1 MHFVCL
7 LKVSLRAA
15 INCNIGNSSTGR
27 IFAMTSSDSERF
39 LPSIKRPA
47 LASDTPLFIVF
58 NAASGAGDKQK
69 IQADIASVLRE
80 AGRHH
85 EFFLADRPEKIAAC
99 VRQAIDRAERS
110 QGAVIVAGGDGTINA
125 AAELTLPTRRPFGL
139 LPQGTFN
146 YTCRTHGIPLD
157 SIEATRALLT
167 ARIKPIQVGRVNNRI
182 FLVNASLGL
191 YPQLLEDRE
200 KYKEQFGRKRSVAF
214 FAGLATLIQ
223 YRNQFELEL
232 DHDGKREWVR
242 TPTLFVGN
250 NALQLD
256 QVGLSEADDVQHKQ
270 LAAVIVRPVSR
281 MAMLGLALRGAV
293 GRLHSAD
300 NVHDFPFTTLNVR
313 RANRKTNRPLKIA
326 TDGEVCWMMPPL
338 NFRVDPQPLM
348 LMVPA

>member
-1 MHFVCL
+1 
-7 LKVSLRAA
+7 
-15 INCNIGNSSTGR
+15 
-27 IFAMTSSDSERF
+27 MTSSNSERSS
-39 LPSIKRPA
+39 PPANRPA
-47 LASDTPLFIVF
+47 LASDTPFFIVF

-69 IQADIASVLRE
+69 IQANITNVLRE

-85 EFFLADRPEKIAAC
+85 EFFHADRPEQIRQC
-99 VRQAIDRAERS
+99 VRQAIDRAEQT

-157 SIEATRALLT
+157 SIEATRALLN
-167 ARIKPIQVGRVNNRI
+167 ARIKPIQVGRVNERI

-200 KYKEQFGRKRSVAF
+200 KFKEQFGRKRSVAF
-214 FAGLATLIQ
+214 LAGLSTLIQ

-256 QVGLSEADDVQHKQ
+256 QVGLSEADDVKHRQ

-293 GRLHSAD
+293 GQLHNAD
-300 NVHDFPFTTLNVR
+300 NVHDFPFTTLQVR
-313 RANRKTNRPLKIA
+313 RANRKANRALKIA
-326 TDGEVCWMMPPL
+326 TDGEVCRMMPPL
-338 NFRVDPQPLM
+338 NFRIDPQPLM

>member
-1 MHFVCL
+1 
-7 LKVSLRAA
+7 
-15 INCNIGNSSTGR
+15 
-27 IFAMTSSDSERF
+27 MTSSEAERAQAVVT
-39 LPSIKRPA
+39 PAVVRPN
-47 LASDTPLFIVF
+47 LAPDTPLYIVF

-69 IQADIASVLRE
+69 IQSDIATVLRE
-80 AGRHH
+80 AGRQH
-85 EFFLADRPEKIAAC
+85 EFFLADRPEKITEC
-99 VRQAIDRAERS
+99 VQQAIASAERS
-110 QGAVIVAGGDGTINA
+110 QGAIVVAGGDGTINA
-125 AAELTLPTRRPFGL
+125 AAELCLPTRRPFGL

-167 ARIKPIQVGRVNNRI
+167 ARIKPIQVGRVNERV

-200 KYKEQFGRKRSVAF
+200 KFKAQYGRKRAVAF
-214 FAGLATLIQ
+214 FAGLSTLVQ

-256 QVGLSEADDVQHKQ
+256 RVGLSEADDVQHRQ

-293 GRLHSAD
+293 GQLHNAD
-300 NVHDFPFTTLNVR
+300 NVRDFPFTTLQVR
-313 RANRKTNRPLKIA
+313 RANRKTNRALKIA

-338 NFRVDPQPLM
+338 NFRVDPQSLM